1 MAVTR
6 EQVAELYVAFFD
18 RAPDSAGLDYW
29 VDSGLPIED
38 ISASF
43 FDQDETKATYPETMT
58 EAEFVDTIYVNM
70 FNHNADPDGLTYWTN
85 ELETGSITRAN
96 MILAI
101 ANGALG
107 TDQTILDNKT
117 EVGLYFA
124 DAGLDDV
131 NDATSVM
138 ADVDETS
145 GSVGVAKNDID
156 ALSPVS
162 SFVLTESPDTITGSD
177 EDDTITGDV
186 ITGAAGAGNG
196 SYNDGDNIAGGA
208 GNDTLKLSVNGD
220 SSGVKIPVASVETVD
235 MTVASA
241 STLDASNWL
250 GVTTYNVHKIAGTAN
265 IVQNIRD
272 TFDTVLIDSANAA
285 SSLTM
290 KTIADSKIFAGSAD
304 TINVTFDKGTN
315 TADTT
320 LDITDST
327 ALLTDVS
334 NVIEHYNIASTGN
347 TAGAKLTLG
356 HVANL
361 ESVTVTGNSDLELV
375 TTTAIAKLATVDA
388 SALTDIFTY
397 TVTNAN
403 GTEVKGGSA
412 ADALT
417 GGDGADT
424 IYGGAGADTIEGGA
438 GNDIIIGGAGKDAIT
453 VVATEADT
461 VKTNHTGDTG
471 LTDATA
477 DTITG
482 FGTGFTKLSFIGV
495 EAATAA
501 NTLIKE
507 ITTGVLDVEAAVAL
521 ANAGDLTGKNY
532 VIYDD
537 GTDTHVVYSVDKDG
551 TADGV
556 IDLMGVKG
564 TDTFAY
570 TDII

>member
-85 ELETGSITRAN
+85 ELETESITRAN

-107 TDQTILDNKT
+107 EDQTILDNKT

-131 NDATSVM
+131 DDATSVM

-162 SFVLTESPDTITGSD
+162 SFVLTENPDTITGSD
-177 EDDTITGDV
+177 EDDTITGTVTD
-186 ITGAAGAGNG
+186 GAAATPGDT
-196 SYNDGDNIAGGA
+196 YDEGDNIAGGA
-208 GNDTLKLSVNGD
+208 GNDTLKLSIGGN

-235 MTVASA
+235 MTVAAA
-241 STLDASNWL
+241 STINASNWL
-250 GVTTYNVHKIAGTAN
+250 GVTTYNVHKIAATAN
-265 IVQNIRD
+265 VVQDIRD

-290 KTIADSKIFAGSAD
+290 QTIADSKIFAGSAD
-304 TINVTFDKGTN
+304 TINVTFDKGTA

-327 ALLTDVS
+327 NSTDDVS

-347 TAGAKLTLG
+347 TVGAKLTLG
-356 HVANL
+356 HVSNL

-397 TVTNAN
+397 AVTNAN

-417 GGDGADT
+417 GGDGDT

-438 GNDIIIGGAGKDAIT
+438 GNDIIIGGAGKDDIT

-461 VKTNHTGDTG
+461 VKTNHSGDTG

-477 DTITG
+477 DTVAG

-495 EAATAA
+495 EAGSASNTIIKDATEQPS
-501 NTLIKE
+501 T
-507 ITTGVLDVEAAVAL
+507 VEEVVAE

-532 VIYDD
+532 VVYDD
-537 GTDTHVVYSVDKDG
+537 GTSLFVIYSVDKDG
-551 TADGV
+551 TADGA
-556 IDLMGVKG
+556 IELTGVTG
-564 TDTFAY
+564 ADTFAY